1 MHDLIILGGG
11 PAGYHAAEKAG
22 KAGLNTILIEKSS
35 LGGVCLNEGCIPSK
49 AILHSSNLFW
59 QAKNSKAFGV
69 SAEKSSL
76 DIATIMKRKQKII
89 ETLRKGIAFTLKK
102 SNVTVKNGSGF
113 ILPCE
118 NAKFRVHVADTI
130 IEGKNLLICTG
141 SEAIKLPISGADQEF
156 VFTNREIL
164 EVTSLPDKLTIVGG
178 GAIGLEIATFFAE
191 AGSKVTVIELL
202 PDIATPVDREI
213 SVILKKEMMKKGV
226 AFYLESKVIS
236 LGDHTVTF
244 ENKEKTETIKADI
257 ALFSVGR
264 RPITREIGLE
274 NINAACKNGAI
285 VTDEYGRTSIPSVYA
300 AGDVNGKSML
310 AHTAYR
316 EADVCINTILGKNE
330 TINYN
335 AIPAVIYTHPEVA
348 TVGLTKESA
357 EELGY
362 DPVVSKLPMSYN
374 SRYLVETN
382 GERGMCKAVVDRKSR
397 TLLGVHMV
405 GAACSEMIFGAAHM
419 INCKSTIDE
428 IKNTVFPHPSV
439 SEIVKDTILSEVNSL

>member
-11 PAGYHAAEKAG
+11 PAGYHAAGKAG
-22 KAGLNTILIEKSS
+22 KAGLNTVLVEKGN

-49 AILHSSNLFW
+49 TILHSSKLFW
-59 QAKNSKAFGV
+59 QAKNSEAYGI
-69 SAEKSSL
+69 STEN
-76 DIATIMKRKQKII
+76 ATFDLAAIMQRKDKII

-102 SNVTVKNGSGF
+102 SNVTVENSTGF

-118 NAKFRVHVADTI
+118 NSSFRVQTADTI

-141 SEAIKLPISGADQEF
+141 SEAIKLPVPGADQDF

-164 EVTSLPDKLTIVGG
+164 SVTSVPKNLTIVGG

-213 SVILKKEMMKKGV
+213 SAILKKEMKKKGV
-226 AFYLESKVIS
+226 AFYMESKVTSI
-236 LGDHTVTF
+236 GDHTVTF
-244 ENKEKTETIKADI
+244 ENKEKKETIEADI
-257 ALFSVGR
+257 VLSSVGR
-264 RPITREIGLE
+264 RPVTREIGLE

-285 VTDEYGRTSIPSVYA
+285 VTDEHCRTNITGVWA

-316 EADVCINTILGKNE
+316 EADVCVNNILGKNE
-330 TINYN
+330 KVNYKV
-335 AIPAVIYTHPEVA
+335 IPAVIYTHPEVA
-348 TVGLTKESA
+348 TAGLTKESA

-362 DPVVSKLPMSYN
+362 EPAVTKLPMSYN
-374 SRYLVETN
+374 GRYLAETS
-382 GERGMCKAVVDRKSR
+382 GQRGMCKVVVDRKSK
-397 TLLGVHMV
+397 TLLGVHIV
-405 GAACSEMIFGAAHM
+405 GASCSEMIFGAVHM
-419 INCKSTIDE
+419 INRKNTIDD
-428 IKNTVFPHPSV
+428 IGSTVFPHPSV
-439 SEIVKDTILSEVNSL
+439 SEILKDTLLSEVNSP